1 MNISALQSAPPEQVQ
16 AGETYFF
23 GAGGCSGCHMVRG
36 RGASLDFSIPF
47 DPKAARAMAVSGKA
61 LPSAETASRAAAEM
75 RRIAVR
81 LSGREAMAKKG
92 LKRWF
97 G

>member
-1 MNISALQSAPPEQVQ
+1 
-16 AGETYFF
+16 
-23 GAGGCSGCHMVRG
+23 
-36 RGASLDFSIPF
+36 
-47 DPKAARAMAVSGKA
+47 MAVSGKA